1 MPSLLRPYGCFL
13 NRYYKTVVPFKT
25 ATVAWDLE
33 IKKRRMAAYV
43 APTSKGRV
51 VSEAAFATDEYRAP
65 YIKETT
71 AFDPEKNFER
81 AIGEQ
86 IGGGEMDPLDRLKLR
101 VAYTARERFEAV
113 IRRKEHQAVSGAING
128 FLDIGGKGLPTVRV
142 QFRRDPTLTIH
153 QAGSDRWSDP
163 ASTPLKDVQNWVNA
177 VFRIEGAVIQDIVM
191 DSDAWEFFESN
202 ADVQKKLEVRNFNPG
217 TGQGLAIGPAIN
229 AEGVMWKGTIGTLNF
244 YVYSDTYVDPDTDVA
259 TPFLPSGTVMGM
271 TTQILGKQ
279 LQGAI
284 KDERA
289 AFQAKEFWLRSWI
302 DDDTSERQ
310 IQSHSAPLTV
320 PSRSNAC
327 FSAQVL
333 D

>member
-1 MPSLLRPYGCFL
+1 
-13 NRYYKTVVPFKT
+13 
-25 ATVAWDLE
+25 
-33 IKKRRMAAYV
+33 
-43 APTSKGRV
+43 
-51 VSEAAFATDEYRAP
+51 
-65 YIKETT
+65 
-71 AFDPEKNFER
+71 
-81 AIGEQ
+81 
-86 IGGGEMDPLDRLKLR
+86 
-101 VAYTARERFEAV
+101 
-113 IRRKEHQAVSGAING
+113 
-128 FLDIGGKGLPTVRV
+128 
-142 QFRRDPTLTIH
+142 
-153 QAGSDRWSDP
+153 
-163 ASTPLKDVQNWVNA
+163 
-177 VFRIEGAVIQDIVM
+177 M
-191 DSDAWEFFESN
+191 DSDAWEYFESN

-217 TGQGLAIGPAIN
+217 IGQGLAIGPAIN

-289 AFQAKEFWLRSWI
+289 SFQPKEFWLRSWI

-310 IQSHSAPLTV
+310 IQSHSSPLTV